1 MSLLTPE
8 RLYQLLPAIHRQ
20 RDFEQGEPLRALLA
34 VVENELE
41 ALENDTARLY
51 DNWFI
56 ETCDEWTVPYLGDL
70 LGARTIRPVPSA
82 GVSTRAWV
90 ANTLAY
96 RRRKGTA
103 LVLEQL
109 ARDVTGWPAA
119 AVEFFQ
125 RLATTQHL
133 NHVRRRPAATA
144 SVRDAATAELVQ
156 ASAGAFD
163 PFAHTLEV
171 RNATVHE
178 GQRGGRFNIPNVGI
192 TLWRL
197 RAQFLGT
204 GTPGDAAADFLS
216 ARPHIAGFWHMHPA
230 GVDAPLFNRPRTE
243 TGGSVSAAAREEHV
257 PAPLRPLALHA
268 ELERLRAGQAEPAPR
283 FMTATDPVLRIFVQL
298 DGEALPVEV
307 PADDIC
313 ICEIPDTVELADPPP
328 RVPALDLLRG
338 RMAFPAALPVQRV
351 WLHAAHGSVADIG
364 GGPYERGS
372 ALRAASAQ
380 LSDGTA
386 AQADSG
392 GFFDAGVWQ
401 VGVSHLLPADGV
413 VLFATLRE
421 AVAAWNAEPP
431 GRTGVIVL
439 MDSLSET
446 DTASPLDLD
455 IAEASAL
462 LVVAGQWP
470 ALQIPGAPPGSLA
483 RQPGRFEA
491 RQVRAH
497 WQGQLRVRGLA
508 DADAGDAGALFVL
521 GLLLQGPLTVQGNLG
536 QLELA
541 HCTLLPQAVL
551 GAQHLRV
558 GQDSP
563 RLLLRLAACQSAP
576 IAVAGPVRGVEVAD
590 SIVGL
595 LPLEGGD
602 PTVPALDAAQAPLD
616 LQRAS
621 FFGAVNGLTLSASD
635 CIFDADVHA
644 QRRQTGC
651 VRFCY
656 VTPASEVPRRYR
668 CQPQLE
674 TETRLAALRA
684 QALAEGRETT
694 PAEEDA
700 VRAEVEATVRPLF
713 VSRRY
718 GDPAL
723 GQLELRC
730 APQIC
735 AGAASGAEMGAF
747 EHLQQPQRAANLRDA
762 LAEYLRLGLSAGV
775 HYAN

>member
-20 RDFEQGEPLRALLA
+20 RDAAQGEPLRALLA

-41 ALENDTARLY
+41 ALEADTARLY

-56 ETCDEWTVPYLGDL
+56 ETCDEWTVPYIGDL
-70 LGARTIRPVPSA
+70 LGARPIRPVPSA

-125 RLATTQHL
+125 RLAGTQHL
-133 NHVRRRPAATA
+133 NHVRHRPTATA
-144 SVRDAATAELVQ
+144 SVRDAATAELAC
-156 ASAGAFD
+156 ASAGAFG
-163 PFAHTLEV
+163 PFAHLLEV
-171 RNATVHE
+171 RNADT
-178 GQRGGRFNIPNVGI
+178 RGGRFNIPNLGI
-192 TLWRL
+192 HLWRL

-204 GTPGDAAADFLS
+204 GAPGDAAADFLS
-216 ARPHIAGFWHMHPA
+216 ARRHVAGFWHMHPA

-243 TGGSVSAAAREEHV
+243 TGGSVSAAAREEHA

-283 FMTATDPVLRIFVQL
+283 FMGSTEPVLRIFVQL
-298 DGEALPVEV
+298 AGEAQPVEV
-307 PADDIC
+307 PAEDIC

-338 RMAFPAALPVQRV
+338 RMAFPAALPVERV

-364 GGPYERGS
+364 GGPYDRGA
-372 ALRAASAQ
+372 ALRMASAQ

-386 AQADSG
+386 AAADQG

-401 VGVSHLLPADGV
+401 VGVSHLLPADGLT
-413 VLFATLRE
+413 LFATLRA
-421 AVAAWNAEPP
+421 AVAAWNAQPP

-446 DTASPLDLD
+446 DTAGPLDLD

-483 RQPGRFEA
+483 RQAGRFEA

-497 WQGQLRVRGLA
+497 WQGRLRVRGLA
-508 DADAGDAGALFVL
+508 NAGAADAGALFVQ
-521 GLLLQGPLTVQGNLG
+521 GLLLQGPPTVEGNLG

-541 HCTLLPQAVL
+541 HCTLLPQAAP
-551 GAQHLRV
+551 GAQQLTV
-558 GQDSP
+558 GADSP

-576 IAVAGPVRGVEVAD
+576 IAVAGPVRGVVVAD

-595 LPLEGGD
+595 AEGPL
-602 PTVPALDAAQAPLD
+602 TVPALDATEAPLD
-616 LQRAS
+616 LQRTS
-621 FFGAVNGLTLSASD
+621 FFGSVQGLTLNASD
-635 CIFDADVHA
+635 CIFDAGVTA

-651 VRFCY
+651 VRFCH
-656 VTPASEVPRRYR
+656 VPPGSEVPRRYR

-684 QALAEGRETT
+684 QALAAGRATT
-694 PAEEDA
+694 ALEEEA

-730 APQIC
+730 APQIRE
-735 AGAASGAEMGAF
+735 GAASGAEMGAF

-762 LAEYLRLGLSAGV
+762 LAEYLRLGLVAGV
-775 HYAN
+775 TFAN

>member
-1 MSLLTPE
+1 MSLLTHE

-20 RDFEQGEPLRALLA
+20 RDAEQGEPLRALLA
-34 VVENELE
+34 VVEHELE
-41 ALENDTARLY
+41 ALESDTARLY

-56 ETCDEWTVPYLGDL
+56 ETCDEWTVPYIGDL
-70 LGARTIRPVPSA
+70 LGARPIRPVPSA

-133 NHVRRRPAATA
+133 NHVRRRPQATA
-144 SVRDAATAELVQ
+144 SVRDAATAELVH

-163 PFAHTLEV
+163 AFAHLLEV
-171 RNATVHE
+171 RNAE
-178 GQRGGRFNIPNVGI
+178 PRGGRFNIPHVGI

-204 GTPGDAAADFLS
+204 GAPGDAAADFIS
-216 ARPHIAGFWHMHPA
+216 ARSNTAGFWHMHPA

-243 TGGSVSAAAREEHV
+243 TGGSISGATGEPHV

-268 ELERLRAGQAEPAPR
+268 ELERLRTGQAGPAPR

-298 DGEALPVEV
+298 AGEALPVEV
-307 PADDIC
+307 PAEDIC

-338 RMAFPAALPVQRV
+338 RIAFPAALPVQRV

-364 GGPYERGS
+364 GGPYDRGA

-386 AQADSG
+386 AEADQG

-413 VLFATLRE
+413 TLFATLRE
-421 AVAAWNAEPP
+421 AVASWNAQPP

-446 DTASPLDLD
+446 DEASPLELD
-455 IAEASAL
+455 IAEASVL
-462 LVVAGQWP
+462 LIVAGQWP

-508 DADAGDAGALFVL
+508 DTDAPDAGALHVL
-521 GLLLQGPLTVQGNLG
+521 GLLLQGPLAVQGNLG

-541 HCTLLPQAVL
+541 HCTLLPRPVL
-551 GAQHLRV
+551 GAQHLTV
-558 GQDSP
+558 GMDSP
-563 RLLLRLAACQSAP
+563 RLLLRLLACQSAP
-576 IAVAGPVRGVEVAD
+576 IAVAGPVRGVQVAD

-595 LPLEGGD
+595 ADGD
-602 PTVPALDAAQAPLD
+602 LTVPALDAPAAPLD

-621 FFGAVNGLTLSASD
+621 FFGSVNGLTLSASD
-635 CIFDADVHA
+635 CIFDGTVHA
-644 QRRQTGC
+644 VRRQTGC
-651 VRFCY
+651 VRFCH
-656 VTPASEVPRRYR
+656 VPPDSEVPRRYR

-684 QALAEGRETT
+684 QASAEGRETT

-700 VRAEVEATVRPLF
+700 LRAEVQATVRPLF
-713 VSRRY
+713 MSRRY

-730 APQIC
+730 APQIR

-762 LAEYLRLGLSAGV
+762 LNEYLRLGLAASV